1 MYPIGGRLTIG
12 RGRCRGEKPAT
23 CINPGDQH
31 TRFPLSPVV
40 HIVYV
45 VNSSVFCAAEH
56 WWRWVRSPR
65 LIMQGAGSGEVSCPS
80 TLPPTTSESTLAHCT
95 LPVVAVFALSISS
108 LNLQYIAYHPSLNE
122 GKNCTLTYIHNQA
135 SKLYTRIR
143 YAIFPQCKL
152 QKKCTKAK

>member
-31 TRFPLSPVV
+31 TRFPLSCSTH
-40 HIVYV
+40 HICRAQLC
-45 VNSSVFCAAEH
+45 FCAAEH

-80 TLPPTTSESTLAHCT
+80 TLPPHHLRKHISTLHIARRSTICT
-95 LPVVAVFALSISS
+95 LHYLHISTLHIARRS
-108 LNLQYIAYHPSLNE
+108 TICTPLHIETSKGAQYIAYHPSL
-122 GKNCTLTYIHNQA
+122 
-135 SKLYTRIR
+135 
-143 YAIFPQCKL
+143 
-152 QKKCTKAK
+152 KAQIAH